1 MPVLYR
7 KFLEDF
13 EQYKE
18 VENFWQEAWNE
29 IKSDKKSSDEW
40 ETPWF
45 KNTFADG
52 TPCQD
57 GNPIFSAV
65 SSKIGK
71 AIRIIQLNP
80 EMNNNKSFGW
90 WLDTFG
96 DENITGG
103 PIKELVV
110 ACVLNTENCEKA
122 KVIMRDWLES
132 KRRFAP
138 SDKRAQP
145 IQQRSK
151 RETPGTNAV
160 AG

>member
-1 MPVLYR
+1 VPILYR
-7 KFLEDF
+7 NFLEDYK
-13 EQYKE
+13 QYKE
-18 VENFWQEAWNE
+18 VENFWQEVWNE

-40 ETPWF
+40 RTPWF
-45 KNTFADG
+45 ENAFADG

-80 EMNNNKSFGW
+80 ESHEKSFGW

-96 DENITGG
+96 DENMAGE

-110 ACVLNTENCEKA
+110 ACVLNTGNCEKA
-122 KVIMRDWLES
+122 KVMMRDWLES
-132 KRRFAP
+132 KGRFAP

-145 IQQRSK
+145 IQHRSK
-151 RETPGTNAV
+151 RESPGSNAM